1 MIKNF
6 TSIKKNISKETN
18 NILKIKKTKVFN
30 SLDNVLKTY
39 KEEYKYSPLLR
50 KVSKKFDILK
60 VDSYK
65 EKKRNIDKIIV
76 LTLDHKMSLRKRCT

>member
-65 EKKRNIDKIIV
+65 EKKRILIKKYLINIKISTQ
-76 LTLDHKMSLRKRCT
+76 LLQ

>member
-65 EKKRNIDKIIV
+65 EKKKI
-76 LTLDHKMSLRKRCT
+76 TKKERTGKTN

>member
-1 MIKNF
+1 MIKDF

-18 NILKIKKTKVFN
+18 NTLKIKKTKVFN

-50 KVSKKFDILK
+50 KV
-60 VDSYK
+60 
-65 EKKRNIDKIIV
+65 
-76 LTLDHKMSLRKRCT
+76 

>member
-1 MIKNF
+1 MIKDF

-18 NILKIKKTKVFN
+18 NTLKIKKTKVFN

-50 KVSKKFDILK
+50 KVSKKFDILR

-65 EKKRNIDKIIV
+65 EKQKNIDKMVEEQIIY
-76 LTLDHKMSLRKRCT
+76 

>member
-65 EKKRNIDKIIV
+65 EKKKNIEKKI
-76 LTLDHKMSLRKRCT
+76 LKQKKN

>member
-1 MIKNF
+1 MIKDF
-6 TSIKKNISKETN
+6 TSIKKNIFKKTN
-18 NILKIKKTKVFN
+18 SILKTKKTKVFN

-60 VDSYK
+60 IDSYNKKKK
-65 EKKRNIDKIIV
+65 EY
-76 LTLDHKMSLRKRCT
+76 